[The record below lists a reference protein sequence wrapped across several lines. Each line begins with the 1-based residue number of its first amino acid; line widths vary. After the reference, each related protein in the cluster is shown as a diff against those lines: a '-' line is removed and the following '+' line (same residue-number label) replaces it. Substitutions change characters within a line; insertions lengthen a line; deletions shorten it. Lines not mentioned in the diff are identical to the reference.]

1 MAVTVRA
8 LLAELEGLDHHR
20 RVVRMVELG
29 RASRTDPGVR
39 GLLAGM
45 ADADWYQRHLAV
57 HAGYGSGDAVAARR
71 AAADASRSVRGVALG
86 LLAHIGDD
94 DLLAELLGGLAGA
107 GSPSACPPTRATP
120 PASPGCGA
128 APRGRGG
135 AVSAPGWPAAGGA
148 GWSTPS
154 CAGWRPAAIPPRFA
168 CSAPPP
174 RRPPLPWR
182 PHCSTPRA
190 GPTGTAWPSSTRTW
204 WPPPCDRPP
213 TGWPHRTS
221 GSPAAPERCSP
232 RWASATRTSRCGS
245 SPSWTRTWCSRRC
258 SGWPCAGRRRSPTS
272 CSPPPGGRTSRP

>member
-29 RASRTDPGVR
+29 RAARTDPGVR

-107 GSPSACPPTRATP
+107 GQRRF
-120 PASPGCGA
+120 A
-128 APRGRGG
+128 ARLARRGRRR
-135 AVSAPGWPAAGGA
+135 VVDTVVRRLAAGGDPAAVRLLRSTTAETAAALAPALLDTPGWADWHSLAEQHPDVVAAALRQAADGVAAPDQRIASRA
-148 GWSTPS
+148 GAVLAALGERDPDLALRLLAELDTHLAQPPLQRL
-154 CAGWRPAAIPPRFA
+154 ALRRPAEVADLVLA
-168 CSAPPP
+168 
-174 RRPPLPWR
+174 
-182 PHCSTPRA
+182 
-190 GPTGTAWPSSTRTW
+190 
-204 WPPPCDRPP
+204 
-213 TGWPHRTS
+213 
-221 GSPAAPERCSP
+221 
-232 RWASATRTSRCGS
+232 ATR
-245 SPSWTRTWCSRRC
+245 RTDF
-258 SGWPCAGRRRSPTS
+258 PAV
-272 CSPPPGGRTSRP
+272 